1 MRINDLF
8 MILSWHHENMINRH
22 WIIEI
27 SAAISVFHPKRRLKY
42 NVRDEEK
49 QKHEENDH
57 FVSKYRAYGK
67 SCRNAICVIG
77 SNVGK
82 RVSNHIQISFC
93 FLRAA

>member
-1 MRINDLF
+1 MHLGDLF
-8 MILSWHHENMINRH
+8 MILSWRHENMINRH

-27 SAAISVFHPKRRLKY
+27 FAAISVFPPKRSLKY
-42 NVRDEEK
+42 NVRDEERT
-49 QKHEENDH
+49 HEKNDH

-77 SNVGK
+77 SNVEK

-93 FLRAA
+93 FLSAA

>member
-1 MRINDLF
+1 MQMDDLF
-8 MILSWHHENMINRH
+8 TILSWRHENMTNHH

-27 SAAISVFHPKRRLKY
+27 SVAISVFPLEKGLKY
-42 NVRDEEK
+42 SVRDEERTQEK
-49 QKHEENDH
+49 NDH